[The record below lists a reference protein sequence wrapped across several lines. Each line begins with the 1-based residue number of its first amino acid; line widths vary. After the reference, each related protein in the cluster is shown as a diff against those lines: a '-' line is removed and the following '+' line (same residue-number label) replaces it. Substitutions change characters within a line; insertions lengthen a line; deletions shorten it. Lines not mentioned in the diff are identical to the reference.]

1 MCDIE
6 GGSEYKI
13 MTNDETIKLVKEWKE
28 KGLRIVFT
36 NGCFDIVH
44 LGHID
49 YLEKCRQLGEK
60 LIVAL
65 NTDKSISQIKDSHRP
80 IINQYARAR
89 IIAALQFVDIVTL
102 FDELT
107 PIKLIESIK
116 PNFLVKV
123 PEQAST
129 YVPGQLFFFVNSI
142 DILCTNSAS
151 TTSAP
156 SPVRDIVKKSVA
168 AGLTQSQTRAIQNEC
183 TSDVPIVGVAREK
196 EALTWL
202 QSLDKKTI
210 LHWYGNSYIVPSTFN
225 HQYNSMLW
233 LQEYSTL
240 PWTQWD
246 NFSQWL
252 KAGRLITISMT
263 CSCRSNLKTYV
274 CKYAIGLMMHFG
286 CYIVKDLAKLQNFQK
301 RRGRPR
307 KVGNALS
314 DV

>member
-123 PEQAST
+123 
-129 YVPGQLFFFVNSI
+129 
-142 DILCTNSAS
+142 
-151 TTSAP
+151 
-156 SPVRDIVKKSVA
+156 A

-246 NFSQWL
+246 NFPQWL
-252 KAGRLITISMT
+252 KAGRLITIPMT

-274 CKYAIGLMMHFG
+274 CKHAIGLMMHFG
-286 CYIVKDLAKLQNFQK
+286 CNIVKDPVKLQNFQK

-314 DV
+314 GV